1 MAVAVSARRLGGM
14 LPLTWSDGA
23 PEFDIVKFDI
33 VKFDLVKFDLFKFDL
48 CGAARCM
55 IT

>member
-1 MAVAVSARRLGGM
+1 MAGAVSARRLGGM

-23 PEFDIVKFDI
+23 PEFD
-33 VKFDLVKFDLFKFDL
+33 LFKFDIFKFDIF
-48 CGAARCM
+48 GAARCV